1 MMYHMIHGI
10 CEYAQRTSSLR
21 MCNTLHENDACILHI
36 YTYPHLFEIF
46 FKMPERNYTTPNLP
60 SRSCMGMYGQPD
72 SLDVFLIGILCPPGL
87 N

>member
-1 MMYHMIHGI
+1 MVSVNMHNAHPASACAIRCMKMMRAY
-10 CEYAQRTSSLR
+10 Y
-21 MCNTLHENDACILHI
+21 I

-72 SLDVFLIGILCPPGL
+72 SLDFFLIGFFCPPGL
-87 N
+87 IY